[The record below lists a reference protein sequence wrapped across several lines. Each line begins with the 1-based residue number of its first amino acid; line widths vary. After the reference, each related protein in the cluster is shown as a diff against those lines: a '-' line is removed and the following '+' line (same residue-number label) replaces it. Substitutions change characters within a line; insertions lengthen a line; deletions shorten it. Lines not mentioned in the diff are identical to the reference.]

1 MADKR
6 LDVNRT
12 KNVGVFEIKKDSGF
26 ICFSNLLALKELENY
41 HYFRRFAEFEKKKEN
56 TQQCFFSSNNGNNI
70 LILRNKRKNV
80 FSKYDIWF
88 LNVLDTYDSIGI
100 KRIFFIA
107 CEMQTNKYN
116 IIDNIIKSGNKD
128 LFDKIKINEN
138 KLAIYELSQF
148 KNSIGSKDINTLI
161 SKKKLSAN
169 VIGQPGTSLND
180 KFIEIKVPNGIYS
193 VYKFND
199 LNDEDFPNIGCWIEI
214 GLKH

>member
-1 MADKR
+1 
-6 LDVNRT
+6 
-12 KNVGVFEIKKDSGF
+12 
-26 ICFSNLLALKELENY
+26 
-41 HYFRRFAEFEKKKEN
+41 
-56 TQQCFFSSNNGNNI
+56 
-70 LILRNKRKNV
+70 
-80 FSKYDIWF
+80 
-88 LNVLDTYDSIGI
+88 
-100 KRIFFIA
+100 
-107 CEMQTNKYN
+107 MQTNKYN